1 MVQEQVRPRPAIA
14 LYRGPEGK
22 IMLDIGE
29 KPHRYLHFT
38 PNQAIDLGNAL
49 LKEARKARKHNVRN
63 S

>member
-1 MVQEQVRPRPAIA
+1 MTEQPRPRPAIA
-14 LYRGPEGK
+14 LYRGDGEK
-22 IMLDIGE
+22 IVLDIGQDSL
-29 KPHRYLHFT
+29 RYLHFT